1 VQAGTVVEL
10 RGRWGTSG
18 AARIARGSAAAVLLP
33 IAATAIG
40 SAIDLR
46 PFGPPSLY
54 LLAVVATTAIGGL
67 AAGLA
72 AAAISFLGLN
82 YFFTPPEHTLR
93 VSKPADLVALLV
105 FLVVAGIVGIL
116 FGRALTERERAER
129 REEEVRLANRFAAR
143 LLSSE
148 LAESL
153 VREFASALVDRF
165 SLSWCEVAIDGEPAL
180 SATVIARGSPPA
192 GSTGDGPSAEAPI
205 ALGTESLGRIRAG
218 RPSGGRRF
226 SEPET
231 RLLATLGGQ
240 LGLAVERHRLDL
252 RAREARTDAEVAEIR
267 AALFSSVTHDL
278 RTPLASIKA
287 GITGLMD
294 AGVTLDP
301 AERKELFDTVLEET
315 DRLGRLVENLLRLAR
330 ARAGGIAVEKE
341 LTPFEDVVE
350 TVLSR
355 LRHTLAPFRIR
366 TKIGDDFP
374 AVWVDP
380 VQMDQALTNILENA
394 AHHAPGGSEIVV
406 AVTPWRGGIE
416 VRVADRGP
424 GIPPEDRDRVFEPFF
439 RRDTETGRAGSGL
452 GLAIARAVVQ
462 AHAGRIRIEG
472 APGGGAAVVIEL
484 PVGVPAEAAP

>member
-1 VQAGTVVEL
+1 M
-10 RGRWGTSG
+10 
-18 AARIARGSAAAVLLP
+18 
-33 IAATAIG
+33 
-40 SAIDLR
+40 
-46 PFGPPSLY
+46 
-54 LLAVVATTAIGGL
+54 
-67 AAGLA
+67 
-72 AAAISFLGLN
+72 
-82 YFFTPPEHTLR
+82 
-93 VSKPADLVALLV
+93 
-105 FLVVAGIVGIL
+105 
-116 FGRALTERERAER
+116 
-129 REEEVRLANRFAAR
+129 
-143 LLSSE
+143 
-148 LAESL
+148 
-153 VREFASALVDRF
+153 
-165 SLSWCEVAIDGEPAL
+165 
-180 SATVIARGSPPA
+180 
-192 GSTGDGPSAEAPI
+192 
-205 ALGTESLGRIRAG
+205 
-218 RPSGGRRF
+218 
-226 SEPET
+226 

-294 AGVTLDP
+294 AGVTLEP
-301 AERKELFDTVLEET
+301 VERKELFDTVLEET

-366 TKIGDDFP
+366 TKIGNELP

-394 AHHAPGGSEIVV
+394 ARHAPEGTEIVV
-406 AVTPWRGGIE
+406 AVTPWHGGIE

-439 RRDTETGRAGSGL
+439 RRDTATGRAGSGL

-462 AHAGRIRIEG
+462 AHGGRIRIEG
-472 APGGGAAVVIEL
+472 APGGGTAVVIEL
-484 PVGVPAEAAP
+484 PVGASAEAAP